1 MGRVDKRIIAIFFI
15 AIAIRLAFFVAF
27 AWHEGTFNLT
37 LGPQDTAGFINDAE
51 NLFSGHGF
59 SDRSAP
65 PFDPD
70 GIRVPLVPVILGLF
84 GANFGLYIFFQ
95 ILVASFS
102 AVLVFL
108 AGREFFGA
116 KAGFVAALLLA
127 IDPLSAY
134 HSIVILSETWFT
146 FLVLA
151 SLYCLARFFR
161 VTSGR
166 VLEGWRWLVAGGIV
180 CGLVT
185 LTRPTGM
192 VIAGVLALSL
202 FLNFNL
208 SFRRRLLWGMIFIL
222 LAAAVVSPWL
232 WRNHNRFGVTG
243 LSYIPAYNWYY
254 FNARVFY
261 ARKLNIGNEQAKSL
275 FRSWEQEEQ
284 KTNGEKNGFQMQPFY
299 LQKTWEVI
307 SPHLPQYLVFHGLNT
322 AAVFLGSAFDDIQKG
337 WTKSSNDVNLTSLLL
352 QGPKGWLEVAKDYPQ
367 LLAMKAAG
375 VLLYFFI
382 LLNITFAA
390 KSRRQVFWLAVL
402 SALALA
408 LALTTGAAAE
418 PRFRVPVQ
426 PLVLLLFGFS
436 WYQTMDYL
444 KSKNQKATMKL

>member
-1 MGRVDKRIIAIFFI
+1 MGRLDKRIIAIFLI
-15 AIAIRLAFFVAF
+15 AIAVRLAFFVAF
-27 AWHEGTFNLT
+27 AWHEETFNLT
-37 LGPQDTAGFINDAE
+37 LGPQDTAGFINDAK

-59 SDRSAP
+59 SDRGMP

-84 GANFGLYIFFQ
+84 GANFGLYVIFQ

-102 AVLVFL
+102 AVLVSL
-108 AGREFFGA
+108 VGREVFGA

-127 IDPLSAY
+127 IDPFSAY

-146 FLVLA
+146 FLVMA
-151 SLYCLARFFR
+151 ALYCLARFFR
-161 VTSGR
+161 SAPGR
-166 VLEGWRWLVAGGIV
+166 VLTDWRWLVAGGIV
-180 CGLVT
+180 GGLVA

-192 VIAGVLALSL
+192 VIAGVLALIL

-232 WRNHNRFGVTG
+232 WRNHDRFGVAG

-261 ARKLNIGNEQAKSL
+261 ARKHNIGNAQAESL
-275 FRSWEQEEQ
+275 FRSWEREEQ
-284 KTNGEKNGFQMQPFY
+284 KINGEKNGFAMQPFY

-307 SPHLPQYLVFHGLNT
+307 SPYWPQYLVFHGLNT
-322 AAVFLGSAFDDIQKG
+322 AAVFLGSSFDDIQKG

-367 LLAMKAAG
+367 LLAAKVTGA
-375 VLLYFFI
+375 LLYFFV
-382 LLNITFAA
+382 LLNIAFAA
-390 KSRRQVFWLAVL
+390 KARRQVFWLAVL

-444 KSKNQKATMKL
+444 KSKNQKATVKL